1 MTFAWTPHESEKDCF
16 ICQTGKANI
25 KASVAYYTNSWLTW
39 ITIGVHDAH
48 THIKTWHA
56 CKDEAMAVIEQ
67 RLNDLLPIKS

>member
-1 MTFAWTPHESEKDCF
+1 MTYKWTPHESDKDVFMCE
-16 ICQTGKANI
+16 TGNATI
-25 KASVAYYTNSWLTW
+25 GAEVSYFTDSWLAL
-39 ITIGVHDAH
+39 ITIKVQNAH